1 MSTPGGH
8 DPDVDPNALRGAAD
22 WVMEA
27 VSPEYKVVTKPEAGK
42 RGWVVTPPAGVQLSG
57 EEARQKVLPLL
68 KSLAQIY
75 KTGGKSTI
83 DYLEVS
89 GLKLPKGGIFNIQ
102 LQGLSPED
110 VRTLDELFD
119 VALDLAAQGKETEV
133 QLVISEPIPDC
144 KLVQQL
150 KK

>member
-1 MSTPGGH
+1 M
-8 DPDVDPNALRGAAD
+8 
-22 WVMEA
+22 
-27 VSPEYKVVTKPEAGK
+27 
-42 RGWVVTPPAGVQLSG
+42 QLSG

-110 VRTLDELFD
+110 VRTLGELFD

-144 KLVQQL
+144 KLVEQL
-150 KK
+150 RK